1 MIEITHGLILTGI
14 SILGLLCCV
23 AALIV
28 TAVIFPKQRKRLL
41 AKLEQEQCYGLEGI
55 LNAMQEMWK
64 RK

>member
-14 SILGLLCCV
+14 SILGLLGCV

-41 AKLEQEQCYGLEGI
+41 EKIEEKQ
-55 LNAMQEMWK
+55 
-64 RK
+64 